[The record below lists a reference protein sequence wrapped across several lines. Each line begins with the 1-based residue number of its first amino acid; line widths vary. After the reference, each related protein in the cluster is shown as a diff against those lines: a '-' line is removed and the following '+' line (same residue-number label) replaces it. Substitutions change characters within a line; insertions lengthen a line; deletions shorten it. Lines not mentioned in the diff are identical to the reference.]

1 MGSRRREYG
10 SRVTIRRALEGSRM
24 KGKSFQ
30 LNQEAPQIFRIGKQL
45 WSDFIRLVQ
54 VRVSLTPW
62 PSLLSTR
69 LCLLT
74 TVRKPNSNHS
84 LSHAGMHL
92 VSVMSSLIQ
101 VMQRLIAPHQQS
113 KCMDR
118 ESSVLPRFML
128 AQRSLYPRI
137 RLSRPLS
144 ATAQDQARPASP
156 PNRLSGQEDF
166 SSMPSLSMDFIS
178 WPVV

>member
-1 MGSRRREYG
+1 MRPRQASVEY
-10 SRVTIRRALEGSRM
+10 VV
-24 KGKSFQ
+24 
-30 LNQEAPQIFRIGKQL
+30 
-45 WSDFIRLVQ
+45 RLVQ
-54 VRVSLTPW
+54 VHATLASRLCSL
-62 PSLLSTR
+62 SGKYYVCLSTAI
-69 LCLLT
+69 
-74 TVRKPNSNHS
+74 RKTSSNHS

-92 VSVMSSLIQ
+92 VSVISSLVQ

-113 KCMDR
+113 KCMNR

-128 AQRSLYPRI
+128 AQRSLYPRM